1 MSLWAFRFL
10 LWYLCVMLVQPQNRF
25 LFLWPLHIAD
35 IAFIGA
41 IALHGLSCLEGKT
54 PLVRVGPATLLAFA
68 LLFFA
73 TLSQNF
79 GAYQFS
85 PGWNADIDVLVKN
98 SLLLILVEAMA
109 TSVQRIWAVQMTTLF
124 CTLWWVKG
132 GLRLSAMGATYSG
145 DRLMGA
151 AVSLIE
157 NPNGFAYMMCVFLP
171 LYLYAYQQAPKK
183 WQRWFFLAIAFAI
196 SAWLAWLLSRPLRKT
211 EGLSYSLILGGA
223 LGNAFDR
230 ATRGHVIDYIDFHL
244 HGWHWP
250 AFNIADMAIVGG
262 AIALVA
268 QSFMSVENP
277 AATKESQ

>member
-1 MSLWAFRFL
+1 MDEPSLRKTR
-10 LWYLCVMLVQPQNRF
+10 WYSL
-25 LFLWPLHIAD
+25 
-35 IAFIGA
+35 A
-41 IALHGLSCLEGKT
+41 IVIFAGDQAAKSYIDATT
-54 PLVRVGPATLLAFA
+54 PLGWSHEVASFFNLVHA
-68 LLFFA
+68 L
-73 TLSQNF
+73 N
-79 GAYQFS
+79 
-85 PGWNADIDVLVKN
+85 P
-98 SLLLILVEAMA
+98 
-109 TSVQRIWAVQMTTLF
+109 
-124 CTLWWVKG
+124 
-132 GLRLSAMGATYSG
+132 
-145 DRLMGA
+145 GA
-151 AVSLIE
+151 AFS
-157 NPNGFAYMMCVFLP
+157 FL
-171 LYLYAYQQAPKK
+171 AGAGG